1 MVRQGGEYQVGEYS
15 VRRAAPDDVEGARSL
30 MLDTFYREMGTGYV
44 PAFHVDVIDLER
56 TYLRTPGQALF
67 VAERGGEV
75 VATGGVRSGGPKSP
89 PNPLWLAEHY
99 ARGATAQ
106 LVRTY
111 VRPAHRRRGL
121 ARALVD
127 LCCEFAAESGYD
139 TAYLHTNPE
148 IDGAEPFWRSLAK
161 EVLDERPDGEPV
173 VHFEIALPQS
183 RS

>member
-1 MVRQGGEYQVGEYS
+1 MDA
-15 VRRAAPDDVEGARSL
+15 VRRIGDCALRRARLDDVEGARTL

-56 TYLRTPGQALF
+56 TYLRTPGQALY
-67 VAERGGEV
+67 VAELAGEV
-75 VATGGVRSGGPKSP
+75 VATGGVRAGGPKSP
-89 PNPLWLAEHY
+89 PNPPWLAEHY

-111 VRPAHRRRGL
+111 VRPSHRRHGL

-127 LCCEFAAESGYD
+127 LCCEFATGSGYD

-161 EVLDERPDGEPV
+161 EVHDERSDGEPV
-173 VHFEIALPQS
+173 VHFEIALPLS
-183 RS
+183 RA

>member
-1 MVRQGGEYQVGEYS
+1 MDEVQRIGDYALRKARPE
-15 VRRAAPDDVEGARSL
+15 DVEGARAL
-30 MLDTFYREMGTGYV
+30 MLDTFYREMGSGYV
-44 PAFHVDVIDLER
+44 PEWHADVIDLER

-67 VAERGGEV
+67 VADLGGEV
-75 VATGGVRSGGPKSP
+75 VATAGLRSGGPKSP

-111 VRPAHRRRGL
+111 VRPSHRRHGL
-121 ARALVD
+121 ARALVER
-127 LCCEFAAESGYD
+127 CCEFAAESGYD

-161 EVLDERPDGEPV
+161 EVHDARGDGEAI
-173 VHFEIALPQS
+173 VHFEIALPTS
-183 RS
+183 RA

>member
-1 MVRQGGEYQVGEYS
+1 MDEAHRIGDYAL
-15 VRRAAPDDVEGARSL
+15 RRARQDDVEGARTL
-30 MLDTFYREMGTGYV
+30 MLDTFYREMGSGYV
-44 PAFHVDVIDLER
+44 PAWHVDVIDLER

-67 VAERGGEV
+67 VADLGGEV
-75 VATGGVRSGGPKSP
+75 VATAGVRSGGPKSP

-111 VRPAHRRRGL
+111 VRPAHRRHGL

-127 LCCEFAAESGYD
+127 LCCEFATGSGYD

-161 EVLDERPDGEPV
+161 EVHDARPEGEAI
-173 VHFEIALPQS
+173 VHFEIALPQT
-183 RS
+183 RA